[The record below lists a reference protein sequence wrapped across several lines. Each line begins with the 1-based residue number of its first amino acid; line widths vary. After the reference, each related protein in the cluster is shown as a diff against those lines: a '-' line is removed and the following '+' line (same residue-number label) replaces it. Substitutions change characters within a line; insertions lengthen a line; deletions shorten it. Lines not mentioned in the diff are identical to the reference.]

1 VDKAEVIQRAEVI
14 ARALG
19 AGQSLGAVVEAVE
32 QAVEEEEQEKGDTDV
47 STSPHVQ
54 QQPRKAAGGHQF
66 ATRGGATV

>member
-32 QAVEEEEQEKGDTDV
+32 QAVEEEEEQGKGDADVV
-47 STSPHVQ
+47 STPPRL
-54 QQPRKAAGGHQF
+54 PRKAAGGH
-66 ATRGGATV
+66 RSSGATV